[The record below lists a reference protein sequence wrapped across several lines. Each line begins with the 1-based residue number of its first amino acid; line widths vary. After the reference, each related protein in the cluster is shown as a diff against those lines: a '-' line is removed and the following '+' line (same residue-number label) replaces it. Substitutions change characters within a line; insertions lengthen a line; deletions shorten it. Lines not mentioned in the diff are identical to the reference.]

1 MPWCDRCDRFLSP
14 NTVADD
20 GSCPSC
26 GTPVAKPSQLDR
38 ARKGRGSSPDALAA
52 RAEREARED
61 AAPGDDPGMSVQGP
75 DQPDEGKAPWHFKLL
90 MVALVLYL
98 GYRLFQGFVWLGHHL

>member
-20 GSCPSC
+20 GTCPSC
-26 GTPVAKPSQLDR
+26 GSHVAKPSQLDR
-38 ARKGRGSSPDALAA
+38 ARKSRGSSPDALAA
-52 RAEREARED
+52 RAEREARDDAPPGED
-61 AAPGDDPGMSVQGP
+61 PEMTDHRAGEEA
-75 DQPDEGKAPWHFKLL
+75 EAKAPWHFKLL

-98 GYRLFQGFVWLGHHL
+98 GYRLVQGVVWAGHHL